1 MSMADK
7 NIKADL
13 RFIEARRRADELAVA
28 GRLALELM
36 HEIKNPLD
44 ALGNLTYLTLEE
56 AESPQLV
63 RKYMKLAEEQVA
75 MLNRLAAQTL
85 GTARSSGTHRPEALH
100 ILIECAL
107 RVHRKNIEAKQIHLV
122 KKLQEDLVAEVHAG
136 EIVQVISQTSL
147 RILSTRCRRMAPL
160 VFILARTRTASASVS
175 DNGLGIPKA
184 KAKEIFKPFYTTKD
198 TGTGLGLH
206 ISKKI
211 VEGHRGTISMR
222 SSVRPGK
229 SGTTFTI
236 SLPIQ

>member
-1 MSMADK
+1 MRSR
-7 NIKADL
+7 I
-13 RFIEARRRADELAVA
+13 RST
-28 GRLALELM
+28 
-36 HEIKNPLD
+36 

-85 GTARSSGTHRPEALH
+85 GMARSSGPHRPEALH

-107 RVHRKNIEAKQIHLV
+107 RVHRKNLEAKQIHLV
-122 KKLQEDLVAEVHAG
+122 KKLQEDLVAKVHAG
-136 EIVQVISQTSL
+136 EIVQIISNLIANSL
-147 RILSTRCRRMAPL
+147 DAMPTNGTLGIHLSPHPHGVCI
-160 VFILARTRTASASVS
+160 VVS
-175 DNGLGIPKA
+175 DKGLGISKA
-184 KAKEIFKPFYTTKD
+184 KAIEIFKPFYTTKD

-211 VEGHRGTISMR
+211 VEGHRGTISMQ